1 MYLRLAWY
9 LKALV
14 FCSLIEQIEL
24 QYYSLSR
31 ALLLGVG
38 GLPEKG
44 VPCDLVCM
52 MGACYFLTYF
62 LLPTAWDRHHWDP
75 TAIWDI
81 LGTPGTPHADLPVP
95 RSVGFPFW

>member
-38 GLPEKG
+38 GLPILFGFLVVPSHKTIPSIQSPLLTMGEK
-44 VPCDLVCM
+44 
-52 MGACYFLTYF
+52 
-62 LLPTAWDRHHWDP
+62 
-75 TAIWDI
+75 
-81 LGTPGTPHADLPVP
+81 
-95 RSVGFPFW
+95 